1 MNTHVHIRLLCYA
14 DCNIA
19 SGKSSLLKKL
29 SQLNGVEV
37 RVSFVVQ
44 MFIAITPQQVLIE
57 PVDKWRNL
65 SGGNVIVSG
74 QKCFFFFWLVTVPH
88 RLRPQGRMYEVAS
101 RWGYLFQSYVL
112 VTMMEL
118 HNKPLVRCPSAQRG
132 AFYIN
137 VNVC

>member
-1 MNTHVHIRLLCYA
+1 MYIYA
-14 DCNIA
+14 CFATQIAVEGNIA
-19 SGKSSLLKKL
+19 SGKSTLLKKL

-74 QKCFFFFWLVTVPH
+74 QKWLFFFLACYLTAYVH
-88 RLRPQGRMYEVAS
+88 RAACMRTPRGGGTCSS
-101 RWGYLFQSYVL
+101 RTS
-112 VTMMEL
+112 
-118 HNKPLVRCPSAQRG
+118 S
-132 AFYIN
+132 
-137 VNVC
+137 